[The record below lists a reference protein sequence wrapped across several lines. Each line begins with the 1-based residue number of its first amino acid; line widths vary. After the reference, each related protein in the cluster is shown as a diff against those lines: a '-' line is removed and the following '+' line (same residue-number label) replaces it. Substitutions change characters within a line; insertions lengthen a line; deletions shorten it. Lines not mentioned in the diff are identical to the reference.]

1 MGAMKSLAWDYA
13 IYLQQQ
19 AREADDLDFDIDETF
34 RQIVNSE
41 LEIPQEYVD
50 MWVSNNSV
58 FASEDVVFDAET
70 NSWKQQKR
78 DSTGRFSKG
87 FSDKTNAQ
95 INEEYEEKIE
105 EEKAFIDYAN
115 DEYIYNE
122 MIAPYYQYT
131 DLDDY
136 TPMAA
141 DVFSE
146 FLEASIKDEEFPER
160 LTDPYFYQY
169 LQKVAESVPLE
180 LLERLREILEL
191 QMNVGHQTG
200 ERDIEIIGGRGVF
213 VADILLN
220 IKTGQEMW
228 AAESLVKTSCCCG
241 ATEDKPCRCMKE
253 GPMNCS
259 AQEPKCPCYQDLEK
273 NAEDNGY
280 TEAEINLMRY
290 DLVEHELENA
300 DYNYLYEVMLYG
312 TTGWANLPPEDVTQ
326 QFKNIF
332 ER

>member
-1 MGAMKSLAWDYA
+1 MGAMKSLAHDYA

-41 LEIPQEYVD
+41 LEIPQSYVD

-58 FASEDVVFDAET
+58 FASENVVFDAET

-146 FLEASIKDEEFPER
+146 FLEASIKDEEFPE
-160 LTDPYFYQY
+160 
-169 LQKVAESVPLE
+169 K
-180 LLERLREILEL
+180 
-191 QMNVGHQTG
+191 
-200 ERDIEIIGGRGVF
+200 
-213 VADILLN
+213 
-220 IKTGQEMW
+220 
-228 AAESLVKTSCCCG
+228 
-241 ATEDKPCRCMKE
+241 
-253 GPMNCS
+253 
-259 AQEPKCPCYQDLEK
+259 
-273 NAEDNGY
+273 
-280 TEAEINLMRY
+280 IN
-290 DLVEHELENA
+290 
-300 DYNYLYEVMLYG
+300 
-312 TTGWANLPPEDVTQ
+312 
-326 QFKNIF
+326 
-332 ER
+332 